1 MAEADR
7 WKLGQLRPGDK
18 LRFEPISLEQA
29 QGLLDAP
36 RPAQPS
42 PVAGRWRKSAE
53 EVVLLRDAA
62 RALVVR
68 AAGDRFLLVE
78 LGPTELDLQARIK
91 IEALHRWL
99 AKQRHPSLEEMT
111 PGVRSLQLRVPL
123 KAPRD
128 PFLRSSKKA

>member
-1 MAEADR
+1 M
-7 WKLGQLRPGDK
+7 
-18 LRFEPISLEQA
+18 
-29 QGLLDAP
+29 
-36 RPAQPS
+36 
-42 PVAGRWRKSAE
+42 
-53 EVVLLRDAA
+53 LLRDAA

-128 PFLRSSKKA
+128 PFLRSSKRA